1 MRGVGLVQGRRD
13 LPPGRDL
20 AVARTGLSPARFEQQ
35 PLQAERPLPRGQRV
49 VAHISD
55 AAGPQLVGQQADDA
69 VAHGVADP
77 APDAMQG
84 DDIGLRQIA
93 SRFGLGERREIG
105 LDEPRV
111 FDAGL
116 PGEFARGGNV
126 RRVEVDPDDLPVR
139 VAPGQHRRAKPC
151 AAAKLHIAD
160 WRLRAD
166 RDPGNP
172 AEQAGEMKMQRRLMA
187 VIAGQ
192 IGNVGDIAA
201 RPNSRR
207 PRSLPPPRLQLFRLD
222 DFRLEERL
230 VRVAARTTPG
240 MAGADSGIHVFQP
253 RRGGAPDS
261 APSCRGGIS
270 DLIKIGF
277 TANPIS

>member
-1 MRGVGLVQGRRD
+1 MRGLGLVQGRRD
-13 LPPGRDL
+13 LPPGRHL
-20 AVARTGLSPARFEQQ
+20 AVARTGLSPARFKQQ
-35 PLQAERPLPRGQRV
+35 PLQTERPLPRGQRV
-49 VAHISD
+49 IAHISD
-55 AAGPQLVGQQADDA
+55 AAGPQLVRQQADDA
-69 VAHGVADP
+69 VAHGIADP
-77 APDAMQG
+77 APNAMQG

-93 SRFGLGERREIG
+93 SRFGLGECREIG

-116 PGEFARGGNV
+116 PGEFPRGGNV
-126 RRVEVDPDDLPVR
+126 RRVEVDPDDLPAR
-139 VAPGQHRRAKPC
+139 VAPGQHRRAKPG

-160 WRLRAD
+160 WRLRTD

-172 AEQAGEMKMQRRLMA
+172 ADQAGEMKMQRRLMP
-187 VIAGQ
+187 VIARQ
-192 IGNVGDIAA
+192 IGNVGDIAR

-207 PRSLPPPRLQLFRLD
+207 ARSLPPPRLQLFRLD

-230 VRVAARTTPG
+230 VRVAARPPPEWPARIAASTCSSPG
-240 MAGADSGIHVFQP
+240 EGERPIPP
-253 RRGGAPDS
+253 R
-261 APSCRGGIS
+261 SCRGGIS